1 MAFLLY
7 LDIEE
12 YLDYLEALRIVYTY
26 ITEDCCSSSVLIK
39 RENTKLNIKVNKI
52 SATLQFLTG
61 LTSNASSFICYKNG
75 AN

>member
-26 ITEDCCSSSVLIK
+26 TEDYCSSSVLIK

-61 LTSNASSFICYKNG
+61 FTSNASSFICYKNG